1 MGMSEE
7 TKERAKKAL
16 GLCDEYFE
24 AIKDAL
30 NDDGNFLLDKDH
42 RYDDLVKK
50 NKEALTAASISQRR
64 KFWKQLLIS
73 EWGY

>member
-7 TKERAKKAL
+7 TKKRVKKTL

-50 NKEALTAASISQRR
+50 HKEALTAASISQRR
-64 KFWKQLLIS
+64 KF
-73 EWGY
+73 

>member
-7 TKERAKKAL
+7 TKKRVKKAL

-24 AIKDAL
+24 AIKAAL

-42 RYDDLVKK
+42 HYADIVKK
-50 NKEALTAASISQRR
+50 NKEVLTAASISQRR
-64 KFWKQLLIS
+64 KF
-73 EWGY
+73 

>member
-1 MGMSEE
+1 LLAFLLSGENKMGMSEE
-7 TKERAKKAL
+7 TKKRVKKTL

-42 RYDDLVKK
+42 GYDDIVKK

-64 KFWKQLLIS
+64 KC
-73 EWGY
+73 

>member
-1 MGMSEE
+1 LLAFLLSGENKMGMSEE
-7 TKERAKKAL
+7 TKERAKKTL

-42 RYDDLVKK
+42 GYDDIVKK

-64 KFWKQLLIS
+64 KF
-73 EWGY
+73 

>member
-7 TKERAKKAL
+7 TKKRVKKTL

-24 AIKDAL
+24 AIKYAL
-30 NDDGNFLLDKDH
+30 NDDGNFLSDKDH
-42 RYDDLVKK
+42 SYDDIVKN

-64 KFWKQLLIS
+64 KF
-73 EWGY
+73 

>member
-7 TKERAKKAL
+7 TKKRVKKTL

-24 AIKDAL
+24 AIKNAL

-42 RYDDLVKK
+42 RYDDIVKK
-50 NKEALTAASISQRR
+50 KKEILTAASISQRR
-64 KFWKQLLIS
+64 KF
-73 EWGY
+73 